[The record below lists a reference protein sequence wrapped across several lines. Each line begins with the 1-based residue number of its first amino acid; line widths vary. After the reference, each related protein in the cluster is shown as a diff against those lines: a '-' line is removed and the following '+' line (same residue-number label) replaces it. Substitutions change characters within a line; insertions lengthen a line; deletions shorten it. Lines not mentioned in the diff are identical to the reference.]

1 MNQDKS
7 FWALPAIIVAAC
19 LVLVFVSFLFNGN
32 DGDSKNKAPAEQT
45 SAEPEKK
52 KDSPQRRSPLPTMR
66 EISAAKA
73 ERDRLIREFP
83 DQYYDPNNRDID
95 YLQKVTYNHYIGAFL
110 HSSRRDDLRFRKI
123 MTLLLENGYGIREW
137 KSTVQCLLQRD
148 EPIWIR
154 ASAMRKEGYA
164 EHEIEDMIEN
174 PNPELKETLKGIELY
189 DRLSLMSKLETANI
203 DFVDKLRDVKLYDV
217 EIGEEVIADTWK
229 SILPGDKLYTNED
242 WLDAEFLAAKE
253 KYQGEPRDP
262 YQLRGEEVGEAIEA
276 EVFRVEREITFME
289 WMAKRKAG
297 EGYHFTYGEPNG
309 SSFWM
314 DEEGKIYEEDKDGNV
329 FGMDEKGNRLDPILQ
344 NPPQNP
350 VESNFQLQYLE

>member
-1 MNQDKS
+1 MNQNKS

-19 LVLVFVSFLFNGN
+19 LLLVFVSFLFNGSDDN
-32 DGDSKNKAPAEQT
+32 SKNKSPAEQT

-83 DQYYDPNNRDID
+83 DQYYDPHNRDIK
-95 YLQKVTYNHYIGAFL
+95 YLQKVTYHHYIGAFL
-110 HSSRRDDLRFRKI
+110 HSNRRDDPRFRRI

-137 KSTVQCLLQRD
+137 KSAVQCLLQRD

-174 PNPELKETLKGIELY
+174 PNPELKQTLKGIDLH
-189 DRLSLMSKLETANI
+189 DRLFLMQSLNI
-203 DFVDKLRDVKLYDV
+203 ADIGLVDKLRDVKLYDV

-229 SILPGDKLYTNED
+229 SILPGDKLYTDED
-242 WLDAEFLAAKE
+242 WLDAEFLAAQA

-262 YQLRGEEVGEAIEA
+262 NQLRSREVGEAIES

-297 EGYHFTYGEPNG
+297 EGYNFTYGDPTG

-314 DEEGKIYEEDKDGNV
+314 DEEGKIYEEDKDGNI
-329 FGMDEKGNRLDPILQ
+329 FGMDEKGNRLDSILQ
-344 NPPQNP
+344 NPPLNP

>member
-1 MNQDKS
+1 MNQNKS
-7 FWALPAIIVAAC
+7 FWALSAIIAGTSLLLMV
-19 LVLVFVSFLFNGN
+19 VSLLFNGN
-32 DGDSKNKAPAEQT
+32 NGDSKNKSPAEQT
-45 SAEPEKK
+45 SAEPEKR
-52 KDSPQRRSPLPTMR
+52 KDSPQKRSPLPTIR

-83 DQYYDPNNRDID
+83 DQYYDPNNRDIG

-110 HSSRRDDLRFRKI
+110 HSSRREDPRFRKI

-174 PNPELKETLKGIELY
+174 PDPELKQTLKGIDLY
-189 DRLSLMSKLETANI
+189 DRLRLMSRLETADVDLI
-203 DFVDKLRDVKLYDV
+203 DKLRDVKLYDV

-229 SILPGDKLYTNED
+229 SILQGDKLYTDED

-253 KYQGEPRDP
+253 KYQGEPRDLN
-262 YQLRGEEVGEAIEA
+262 QLRSREVGDAIEA

-297 EGYHFTYGEPNG
+297 EGSDFQYREPNG

-350 VESNFQLQYLE
+350 VESNFRLQYLE